1 MWVRLAWIDHPS
13 GKGEWCSSHL
23 SLPFAIPIDGR
34 TFKIFFSSRD
44 SDQRSHIGSFDLDI
58 ASQKVSVNTFCSLPL
73 LSPGMIGS
81 FDEHGVS
88 GSYYSLSRHQL
99 TIWNFGWKRLSGKAW
114 INSIGIAKV
123 PLGLNQTNVVNNLA
137 FASNSNDTHGLAYP
151 YITKINSK
159 EMFFY
164 ASFDQYGIPSEN
176 EPYSFTAKSA
186 EILKDFE
193 LSSPTRMINHMAG
206 MSAQSRPCIIQD
218 GNMYRA
224 WVSVKGTEY
233 EICSMVSTDG
243 INWTWDDSGNNLQA
257 KGLGNEKEQ
266 VCYSHVVEHGRERF
280 MFYNGDGFGMTGIGI
295 AKWSE

>member
-1 MWVRLAWIDHPS
+1 
-13 GKGEWCSSHL
+13 
-23 SLPFAIPIDGR
+23 
-34 TFKIFFSSRD
+34 
-44 SDQRSHIGSFDLDI
+44 
-58 ASQKVSVNTFCSLPL
+58 
-73 LSPGMIGS
+73 MIGS

-88 GSYYSLSRHQL
+88 GSYFSLSRHQL

-151 YITKINSK
+151 YISIINSK

-233 EICSMVSTDG
+233 EICSMVSADG

>member
-1 MWVRLAWIDHPS
+1 
-13 GKGEWCSSHL
+13 
-23 SLPFAIPIDGR
+23 
-34 TFKIFFSSRD
+34 
-44 SDQRSHIGSFDLDI
+44 
-58 ASQKVSVNTFCSLPL
+58 
-73 LSPGMIGS
+73 MIGS

-123 PLGLNQTNVVNNLA
+123 PLGLNQTNVVNDLA

-186 EILKDFE
+186 EILKDFQ